1 MVFRYINRDLSWLSF
16 NGRVLEEAAREHVP
30 LLERIKFLSIFSSNL
45 DEFYRVRMPA
55 LLLLHQARP
64 SAIEHY
70 HQLLEEARKTISEQ
84 QVLFGR
90 IFTRRLV
97 PALLDN
103 GICLVY
109 NSPIPAFLE
118 PGLETYFRSE
128 VMAFLQLVSLSGK
141 GNDFFPQSNAL
152 YKVVITGDTA
162 SSARFFLLS
171 IPSASI
177 PRFFSVKANNLVY
190 ILFLDDI
197 IKHFLHLLF
206 PGNIIRGAFN
216 IKITRDAELDLADE
230 FEGDLAEK
238 IERQLHKRDAG
249 PATRFLY
256 EPGMTPVQLKQLL
269 HLLDLPLSSAIE
281 GGHYH
286 NLKDLGSMPVTREA
300 LCYPPQPPA
309 QSLFAEHGSIFDAIL
324 QKDCLL
330 HTPYQSYQTVLRF
343 FNEAAVDPAVE
354 EIFVTLY
361 RVAGDS
367 RIANALITAA
377 NNGKKVTVFIELKAR
392 FDEQNNIRWSK
403 QMKAAGV
410 KLINSIPGLKVHAK
424 VALVKKRHGAR
435 MQYFGLLAT
444 GNLNELTA
452 KFYTD
457 HILLTAHPGIVREL
471 EMLFIFL
478 QFRRKPHSRTEI
490 QFQHLLVAQFNLQDV
505 FLQLID
511 QEMINYRHG
520 KPAGIIIKLNNLEDQ
535 VLINK
540 LYEASAAGV
549 RVQILVRSI
558 CCLEPGVHGMSEHI
572 TAARIVDRYL
582 EHGRVFIFANA
593 GDEKIWLGSADWMNR
608 NIYRRVEV
616 CFPLYDPLLKA
627 ELRAIIDLQLKDNT
641 QASGV
646 TGDTLI
652 EILPGHHAPVRSQS
666 AIYSFLQQ
674 KQPYEPAT

>member
-55 LLLLHQARP
+55 LLLLHGARP

-70 HQLLEEARKTISEQ
+70 QQLLEDVRKIISDQ

-90 IFTRRLV
+90 IFTLRLV

-103 GICLVY
+103 GVSLVY
-109 NSPIPAFLE
+109 NTAIPAFLV
-118 PGLETYFRSE
+118 PHLENYFRSE
-128 VMAFLQLVSLSGK
+128 VMAFLQVVPLGGK
-141 GNDFFPQSNAL
+141 GDTFFPQSNAL
-152 YKVVITGDTA
+152 YKAVITGDTA
-162 SSARFFLLS
+162 DAAAFSLVT

-177 PRFFSVKANNLVY
+177 SRFFSVKANGLVY

-206 PGNIIRGAFN
+206 PGNTVRGAYN

-238 IERQLHKRDAG
+238 IEKQLHKRDAG

-256 EPGMTPVQLKQLL
+256 EPGITTAQLAQLL
-269 HLLDLPLSSAIE
+269 ALLNLPLAGAVE

-286 NLKDLGSMPVTREA
+286 NLKDLGNIPIAREA
-300 LCYPPQPPA
+300 LCYPPQPPG
-309 QSLFAEHGSIFDAIL
+309 QPGFAAHGAIFDAIL

-354 EIFVTLY
+354 EILVTLY

-367 RIANALITAA
+367 RIVNALITAA
-377 NNGKKVTVFIELKAR
+377 SNGKKVTVFIELKAR
-392 FDEQNNIRWSK
+392 FDELNNIRWSK

-424 VALVKKRHGAR
+424 VALVKKRQETR

-457 HILLTAHPGIVREL
+457 HILLTAHHGIVREL
-471 EMLFIFL
+471 ELLFIFL
-478 QFRRKPHSRTEI
+478 QFRRKPHSSAEI
-490 QFQHLLVAQFNLQDV
+490 HFQHLLVAQFNLQDA
-505 FLQLID
+505 FLRLID
-511 QEMINYRHG
+511 REITNCRQG
-520 KPAGIIIKLNNLEDQ
+520 KPAGIIIKLNNLEDR

-549 RVQILVRSI
+549 KIQILVRSI

-582 EHGRVFIFANA
+582 EHGRVFIFTNA

-627 ELRAIIDLQLKDNT
+627 EIRTIIGLQLEDNT
-641 QASGV
+641 QASGI
-646 TGDTLI
+646 TGDAVKI
-652 EILPGHHAPVRSQS
+652 NMPGEKAPVRSQS

-674 KQPYEPAT
+674 KYTHATAT